1 MLEGDHEKGSNSSF
15 PGWYFRDGL
24 TMRFDVL
31 TLFPAMLEGFLA
43 ESMVGKSIQR
53 GIVEAAV
60 HNLRDWTTD
69 KHQITD
75 DRPFGGGAGMVMKPE
90 PIFSAIE
97 ELRREESTV
106 IYLAPDGEKLD
117 HSLVLELAAKPHLIL
132 LSGHYEGIDQRVRET
147 LIDREI
153 SIGDYV
159 LTNGTLPAA
168 VLIDAVARQLPGVL
182 GEAQSLEQ
190 DSFSDGLLGLPQYT
204 RPAEFRGMKIPE
216 VLLSGDHAKI
226 AAWRKE
232 QRRQRTADRRPD
244 LLG

>member
-1 MLEGDHEKGSNSSF
+1 
-15 PGWYFRDGL
+15 
-24 TMRFDVL
+24 MRFDVL

-97 ELRREESTV
+97 ELRSEQSTV
-106 IYLAPDGEKLD
+106 IYLAPDGEQLS
-117 HSLVLELAAKPHLIL
+117 HSLVMELAAKPHLIL
-132 LSGHYEGIDQRVRET
+132 LSGHYEGIDERVREN

-216 VLLSGDHAKI
+216 VLLSGNHAKI
-226 AAWRKE
+226 EAWRQE
-232 QRRQRTADRRPD
+232 QRRARTAKRRPD
-244 LLG
+244 LL